1 MIPWIVFPREICG
14 SLLKEEKNLKSF
26 NISSSVMHLLSFEKE
41 LWIAKVEKCCRIFRW
56 KLSPPECVHISFF
69 YFTFKL
75 TFQLSLHGTYP
86 VGSSYQKYFFSQH
99 IYILLFIFYFST
111 WSNVPLFAWTSK
123 QTIIASTVQQKLITF
138 AEMKFLIFW
147 KTGDI
152 KLCHIKQDN

>member
-1 MIPWIVFPREICG
+1 MKIVFIC
-14 SLLKEEKNLKSF
+14 LNLFLKRVECF

-86 VGSSYQKYFFSQH
+86 VGSSYQKYSLFFN
-99 IYILLFIFYFST
+99 IFIFYYLYST
-111 WSNVPLFAWTSK
+111 WSNGPFVCLNK
-123 QTIIASTVQQKLITF
+123 QADNNSFYCPT
-138 AEMKFLIFW
+138 
-147 KTGDI
+147 KTNYI
-152 KLCHIKQDN
+152 CWNEIPYLLEEQWN

>member
-1 MIPWIVFPREICG
+1 MKAVFIR
-14 SLLKEEKNLKSF
+14 LNLFLKRVECF

-86 VGSSYQKYFFSQH
+86 VGSSYQKYSLFFQH
-99 IYILLFIFYFST
+99 IFIFYYIYILLFIFYMIWWPFV
-111 WSNVPLFAWTSK
+111 WLNK
-123 QTIIASTVQQKLITF
+123 QADNNSFYCPT
-138 AEMKFLIFW
+138 
-147 KTGDI
+147 KTNYICWNEIPYLLEDGR
-152 KLCHIKQDN
+152 N